1 MRAFQTCYRTSG
13 TFIENPTRPLSFPAF
28 SGSLLGSGQGPPQD
42 LAGFGKA
49 EGRASGFMAY
59 GWKTLNPKHLSPP
72 NSGTKTAT
80 DVDPILFVPWP
91 PRA

>member
-1 MRAFQTCYRTSG
+1 MAFLG
-13 TFIENPTRPLSFPAF
+13 TFGTPSLIEPYKALVFPAF

-49 EGRASGFMAY
+49 EGRALGFIAY

-72 NSGTKTAT
+72 NSRNENRYGCRS
-80 DVDPILFVPWP
+80 DFV
-91 PRA
+91 RTMASEGID